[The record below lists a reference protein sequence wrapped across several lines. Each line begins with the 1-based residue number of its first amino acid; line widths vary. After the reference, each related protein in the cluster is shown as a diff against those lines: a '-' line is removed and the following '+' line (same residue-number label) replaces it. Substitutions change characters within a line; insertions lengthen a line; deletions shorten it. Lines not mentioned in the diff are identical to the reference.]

1 MFFLLAFYEGSLIES
16 QGCDLPTLNIQK
28 KEYHVIPLGTKTILC
43 QKKIKKVE
51 RRINQVGRVVVAK
64 NFLEYDS
71 QTIKRIEEEKKLLET
86 IYNNR
91 GHIFF
96 DTTANPLNSI
106 TTVSPFGKTREYGE
120 KLKIFKKFFTSMHT
134 GVDLRA
140 SEKTKIYSIG
150 KGVVVFAGDLFFTGK
165 TVIIAHGFEVFSLY
179 AHLSK
184 IHITKDQFIEKKT
197 LLGFAGKTGRVS
209 GPHLHF
215 AIKVKGFWIDPL
227 EFLKMFK

>member
-16 QGCDLPTLNIQK
+16 QGCALPTLNIQK
-28 KEYHVIPLGTKTILC
+28 KEYQVIPLGTKTILC

-51 RRINQVGRVVVAK
+51 RRINQIGKVVVAK
-64 NFLEYDS
+64 NFLQYDS

-86 IYNNR
+86 VYNHTR
-91 GHIFF
+91 DIFF
-96 DTTANPLNSI
+96 DTMVNPLNSI

-120 KLKIFKKFFTSMHT
+120 NTKIFKKIFSSTHT

-140 SEKTKIYSIG
+140 SEKTRVYSTG
-150 KGVVVFAGDLFFTGK
+150 KGRVVFLGDLFFTGK
-165 TVIIAHGFEVFSLY
+165 TVIVAHGFEVFSVY

-184 IHITKDQFIEKKT
+184 IHVTKDQFVEKKT